1 MFRRRLGNR
10 SANQRRNELGSI
22 HAAKPRGTTTMVM
35 RVTKVVEPHGIHLT
49 IRRSF
54 DEYVKR
60 WSTYPWRGPSGDT
73 I

>member
-35 RVTKVVEPHGIHLT
+35 RVTKVVEPLPPHGLHLT

-54 DEYVKR
+54 E
-60 WSTYPWRGPSGDT
+60 
-73 I
+73 